1 MRGERPSEG
10 PSGRTES
17 REEIVV
23 WGTGTARTMRVHW
36 ALHELGLD
44 YETRPIGSRTGETRS
59 AEFSALNPRQ
69 KIPVLQLGDLTLAE
83 SGAIVTTLG
92 ERFAPGQLVPAPD
105 TRERAL
111 YYQWC
116 FWVLM
121 ELDAHAL
128 YVMRRHGDLSNL
140 YGEAPAAIE
149 AAREY
154 FDWQLQTAAPEVAA
168 RGPYLLGESFSGADI
183 LLTTCLDWAL
193 VYQMSIG
200 EVMEGYRSRIVA
212 REAYRAAFQHNFAE
226 MIASAK
232 PG

>member
-1 MRGERPSEG
+1 MADTARPEA
-10 PSGRTES
+10 
-17 REEIVV
+17 IVV
-23 WGTGTARTMRVHW
+23 WGVGTTRTMRVHW
-36 ALHELGLD
+36 ALHELGLA
-44 YETRPIGSRTGETRS
+44 YESRPIGSRTGETRS

-92 ERFAPGQLVPAPD
+92 ERFAPGRLVPEAD
-105 TRERAL
+105 TPERAR

-121 ELDAHAL
+121 ELDAHTL
-128 YVMRRHGDLSNL
+128 YVMRRHGDLSDL

-154 FDWQLQTAAPEVAA
+154 FDWQLDSAAREIAE
-168 RGPYLLGESFSGADI
+168 RGPYLLGDSFSGADI

-193 VYQMSIG
+193 AYRLPIG
-200 EVMEGYRSRIVA
+200 DVMDGYRTRIVA
-212 REAYRAAFQHNFAE
+212 RDAYRSAFQQNFAE
-226 MIASAK
+226 MLASAK